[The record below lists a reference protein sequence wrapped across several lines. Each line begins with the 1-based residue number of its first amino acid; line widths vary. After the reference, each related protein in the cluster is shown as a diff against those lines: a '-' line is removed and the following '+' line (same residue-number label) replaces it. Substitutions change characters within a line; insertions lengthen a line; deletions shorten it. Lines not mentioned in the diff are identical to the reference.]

1 MKWNTGNIAAQSEQL
16 KKRVYNVDVEILEKY
31 EIQTHYYQ
39 YLRNAEIESIAISR
53 QFSSLRRIILLHYY
67 NSFISKT
74 PWIDMKT
81 MVKIMSMLID

>member
-53 QFSSLRRIILLHYY
+53 QFTVVGGEHFFLYRKFGKSLVSCEL
-67 NSFISKT
+67 S
-74 PWIDMKT
+74 
-81 MVKIMSMLID
+81 VV